1 MKKKIWAIVMTVL
14 LTIIMVLPV
23 SAEAGKMYIID
34 QLGVVTDYISELN
47 QKASQLSDQYGITV
61 SLLMMKS
68 TEGLGTPVA
77 GENIYKGCFEDADGI
92 MLVYSE
98 DDSEWFVYKSG
109 SAEAL
114 FSSDDED
121 AMWNAFVNQEYY
133 DECVDAYLDE
143 VSKQL
148 EMKIGTQTTEKPAAS
163 IPDERL
169 KPLLVDDADLLT
181 DSEEK
186 ELLAKLEEISKKQKC
201 EVAVVTVDGLDGKT
215 AMEYA
220 DDYYDYNGYGYGENR
235 DGILLLIS
243 MADRDWWMTTHGYG
257 ITAFTDEGM
266 NYMKDKFLPYISDA
280 DYKEGFDTYAD
291 LCDDFITQARE
302 GNSYDVGNLPKGIVP
317 PFWILGDLA
326 IGLFIGF
333 IMASI
338 RKNSLKTVRKVSQA
352 QDYTVPG
359 SMVLTMQRDM
369 LVNKTLTT
377 RRIERDSESSGGS
390 STHSSSSGST
400 HGGSG
405 GKF

>member
-34 QLGVVTDYISELN
+34 QLGVVTDYIPELN

-186 ELLAKLEEISKKQKC
+186 ELLAKLEEISKKQKSRFRRTC
-201 EVAVVTVDGLDGKT
+201 PLW
-215 AMEYA
+215 
-220 DDYYDYNGYGYGENR
+220 YN
-235 DGILLLIS
+235 
-243 MADRDWWMTTHGYG
+243 
-257 ITAFTDEGM
+257 
-266 NYMKDKFLPYISDA
+266 
-280 DYKEGFDTYAD
+280 
-291 LCDDFITQARE
+291 
-302 GNSYDVGNLPKGIVP
+302 
-317 PFWILGDLA
+317 
-326 IGLFIGF
+326 
-333 IMASI
+333 
-338 RKNSLKTVRKVSQA
+338 
-352 QDYTVPG
+352 
-359 SMVLTMQRDM
+359 
-369 LVNKTLTT
+369 
-377 RRIERDSESSGGS
+377 
-390 STHSSSSGST
+390 
-400 HGGSG
+400 
-405 GKF
+405 